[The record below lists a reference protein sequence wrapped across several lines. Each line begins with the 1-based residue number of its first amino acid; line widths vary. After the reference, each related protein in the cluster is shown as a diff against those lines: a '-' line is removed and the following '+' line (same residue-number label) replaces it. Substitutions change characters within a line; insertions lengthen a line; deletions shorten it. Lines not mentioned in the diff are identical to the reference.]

1 MSRNRSLLQGWPL
14 FAARALR
21 VVLLPLAV
29 SLQAFGVCAE
39 SLYDAGTYRSLAGDH
54 KAFRVGDLI
63 TVQVYEQS
71 SASTSTDTTTQRN
84 NALNF
89 GLSSLSGSRQ
99 RGGSINQAG
108 TFDGGGTTQRAN
120 RLLATLSVSVREVM
134 GNGDLR
140 IAGEQLLTVNE
151 EQHKVNLEGRV
162 RAQDVSS
169 DNVVLSTRLADAQI
183 HYIGEGDLTER
194 QRRGWWRKALDWLG
208 L

>member
-1 MSRNRSLLQGWPL
+1 MSARRFSSGRGLMAGLTGVAISLVMG
-14 FAARALR
+14 
-21 VVLLPLAV
+21 LAV
-29 SLQAFGVCAE
+29 PAACAE
-39 SLYDAGTYRSLAGDH
+39 SLYDAASYRSLAGDH

-84 NALNF
+84 NGLNI
-89 GLSSLSGSRQ
+89 GLSSLSNSRQ
-99 RGGSINQAG
+99 RGGSISQAG
-108 TFDGGGTTQRAN
+108 SFDGGGTTQRAN

-134 GNGDLR
+134 ANGDLR

-162 RAQDVSS
+162 RAQDISS
-169 DNVVLSTRLADAQI
+169 DNMVLSTRLADAQI
-183 HYIGEGDLTER
+183 HYIGEGDLSER